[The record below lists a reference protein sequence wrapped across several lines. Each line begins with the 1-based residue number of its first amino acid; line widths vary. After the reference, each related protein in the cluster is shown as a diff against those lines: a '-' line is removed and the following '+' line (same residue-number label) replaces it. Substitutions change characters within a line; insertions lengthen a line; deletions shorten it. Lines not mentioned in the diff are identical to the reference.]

1 MRYPSAGFASS
12 RADTLT
18 LHKGGTDTS
27 DSNRPAYLV
36 VCGTALGGEA
46 DPEYGKRAEAPVR
59 KANLTPIAFGEVGS
73 DRVKVL
79 EGELPA
85 GVTFTAVEQFTS
97 MAALEEFWFSD
108 AYQSAIP
115 FRAEAVKMN
124 FVVALDGISPEE
136 LETQRQAAEEA
147 AK

>member
-1 MRYPSAGFASS
+1 MSE
-12 RADTLT
+12 
-18 LHKGGTDTS
+18 
-27 DSNRPAYLV
+27 SNRPAYLV
-36 VCGTALGGEA
+36 VCGTALGGAA
-46 DPEYGKRAEAPVR
+46 DPEYAKRAGPPAE

-73 DRVKVL
+73 ERVKVL
-79 EGELPA
+79 EGELPE

-124 FVVALDGISPEE
+124 FVVALDGISAEE
-136 LETQRQAAEEA
+136 LQAQMQAAA
-147 AK
+147 DADK